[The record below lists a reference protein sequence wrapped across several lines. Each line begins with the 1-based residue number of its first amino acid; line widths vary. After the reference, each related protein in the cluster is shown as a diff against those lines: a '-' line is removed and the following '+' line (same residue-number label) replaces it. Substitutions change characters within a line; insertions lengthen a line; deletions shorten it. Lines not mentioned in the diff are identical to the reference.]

1 GLSAALLSQDTV
13 GWFAKG
19 RRNAAILEAMEA
31 AIEYLTK
38 RLGPDMSQW
47 QWGKI
52 HILTLRHILS
62 GRGDL
67 GQLLDHGGVPV
78 PGDAHTVCNTGLGA
92 QFESRMGAGYRLAA
106 DLSTSPP
113 ELLAVDS
120 QSQSGHSGS
129 PHYRDQLPTWMRG
142 EHHRLI
148 LKGKAES

>member
-1 GLSAALLSQDTV
+1 MKSAIQ
-13 GWFAKG
+13 
-19 RRNAAILEAMEA
+19 
-31 AIEYLTK
+31 YLAD
-38 RLGPDMSQW
+38 RLGPNMSQW

-92 QFESRMGAGYRLAA
+92 QFESRMGAGYRLVA

-113 ELLAVDS
+113 ELFAVDS
-120 QSQSGHSGS
+120 QSQSGHPGS

-142 EHHRLI
+142 EHHLFILDGKGESRSRLT
-148 LKGKAES
+148 LAPK